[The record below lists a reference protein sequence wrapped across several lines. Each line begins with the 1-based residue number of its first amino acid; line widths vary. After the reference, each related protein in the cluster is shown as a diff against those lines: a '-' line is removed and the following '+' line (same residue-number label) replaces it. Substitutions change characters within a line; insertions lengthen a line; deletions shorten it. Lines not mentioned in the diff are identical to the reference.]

1 MNLPSLTYTYFSAC
15 SDVGLVRTNNEDN
28 LYCNGISSINQTFSH
43 KFHIE
48 NTVRMPCIF
57 AICDGMGGEA
67 QGELASL
74 TVVNLL
80 NEYAEKIKSQS
91 SSKHVNEIVQS
102 FISDANNRLCK
113 IMREKSLRM
122 GTTLALVIISEGIV
136 YAYNIGDSRIYK
148 FKHGMLSRISEDH
161 TIATQK
167 IKMGLLDEEQA
178 RHDKS
183 RHVLTR
189 CIGIFDDEMIL
200 TPYIIPPFSIDKECR
215 LLLCSDGL
223 TDMLPDTKIESIMLK
238 HQETSSTINA
248 LVDSA
253 LQNGGR
259 DNITCIIIDF
269 KIG

>member
-91 SSKHVNEIVQS
+91 SSKHVNEIV
-102 FISDANNRLCK
+102 
-113 IMREKSLRM
+113 
-122 GTTLALVIISEGIV
+122 
-136 YAYNIGDSRIYK
+136 
-148 FKHGMLSRISEDH
+148 
-161 TIATQK
+161 
-167 IKMGLLDEEQA
+167 
-178 RHDKS
+178 
-183 RHVLTR
+183 
-189 CIGIFDDEMIL
+189 
-200 TPYIIPPFSIDKECR
+200 
-215 LLLCSDGL
+215 
-223 TDMLPDTKIESIMLK
+223 
-238 HQETSSTINA
+238 
-248 LVDSA
+248 
-253 LQNGGR
+253 
-259 DNITCIIIDF
+259 
-269 KIG
+269 